1 MLVGIDTLGLK
12 PGWGG
17 GEEIYLRNVL
27 SKMAQFERSARFLV
41 FTDPENHDSYE
52 PYDRVCVNDPDTL
65 DDLASEHKVDLLFSS
80 VLRAP
85 ARGTVPIVLYVM
97 ELRSLVSDN
106 RSRRRGAAAAHLKD
120 IKHLCARART
130 FVAPSDFMKQQILDV
145 LEVPLNRTLV
155 APLGVAE
162 AFGTPQ
168 DCIIEK
174 PYILMVGNTHSY
186 KNYDAVMEAFE
197 RISRDLP
204 HNLVIVGQPFE
215 AEREEWGAR
224 VIRIDRL
231 PVPQLAGLYQH
242 CAVFVCA
249 SSYEGSGVTVIEAL
263 MAGALVA
270 SGRVGG
276 ITEIASDA
284 PIFFNAG
291 SVDSLVAALRRGVQE
306 GEDSRMRRS
315 RSGKQLAS
323 EYTWER
329 CATQT
334 MSAFR
339 RALR

>member
-1 MLVGIDTLGLK
+1 MLVGIDTLGLRPSK
-12 PGWGG
+12 GG

-27 SKMAQFERSARFLV
+27 AKMNQFERSARFLV
-41 FTDPENHDSYE
+41 FTDPDNHNSYE
-52 PYDRVCVNDPDTL
+52 PYERVCVEDPDTL
-65 DDLASEHKVDLLFSS
+65 DRLALEHKADLLFSS

-85 ARGTVPIVLYVM
+85 TRGDVPIVLYAM

-106 RSRRRGAAAAHLKD
+106 HSRRRGAAAAHLKE
-120 IKHLCARART
+120 IKHLCARTRA
-130 FVAPSDFMKQQILDV
+130 FVAPSNFMKQQILDV

-174 PYILMVGNTHSY
+174 PYILLVGNTHSY
-186 KNYDAVMEAFE
+186 KNYDAVIEAFE
-197 RISRDLP
+197 RIWRDVP
-204 HNLVIVGQPFE
+204 HSLVIVGQPFE
-215 AEREEWGAR
+215 AEREDWGER
-224 VIRIDRL
+224 VIRIDRV

-242 CAVFVCA
+242 CALFVCA
-249 SSYEGSGVTVIEAL
+249 SSYEGSGVTVLEAL
-263 MAGALVA
+263 KGGALVA

-276 ITEIASDA
+276 IAEIASDA
-284 PIFFNAG
+284 PIFFNTS

-306 GEDSRMRRS
+306 EEGSRARRS

-339 RALR
+339 RAMR